1 MTSMNTSLR
10 SNAWLVLAA
19 LTAVMEPASA
29 QPGMVYRCPGAVLT
43 YTDQLSPAQARE
55 RGCKPIEGA
64 PVTVINGAKPRPVVA
79 ARTPATAAAS
89 GVDGT
94 RAADTKVSEREQRE
108 RDKDARRIL
117 DEELRREEEKLAT
130 MKKDYNN
137 GEPERQGNERNYQ
150 RYLDRVAEMKL
161 SIERKESDVAS
172 IRRELERVSGTTETS
187 SNGGGNK
194 RPQ

>member
-1 MTSMNTSLR
+1 MNTSLR

-29 QPGMVYRCPGAVLT
+29 QAGMVYRCPGAVLT

-64 PVTVINGAKPRPVVA
+64 PVTVINGAKPRSVVA
-79 ARTPATAAAS
+79 ARTPAAAAAS
-89 GVDGT
+89 GADST

-172 IRRELERVSGTTETS
+172 IRRELERVAGTTETS

>member
-1 MTSMNTSLR
+1 MNTPSTQTARHLIT
-10 SNAWLVLAA
+10 VLAM
-19 LTAVMEPASA
+19 VMGSASA
-29 QPGMVYRCPGAVLT
+29 HAGMVYRCPGAVLT

-55 RGCKPIEGA
+55 RGCTPIEGA
-64 PVTVINGAKPRPVVA
+64 PVTVINGAKPRPA
-79 ARTPATAAAS
+79 LATRATSAS
-89 GVDGT
+89 VPSGAENG

-130 MKKDYNN
+130 LKKEFNN

-150 RYLDRVAEMKL
+150 RYLDRVAEMKQ
-161 SIERKESDVAS
+161 SIDRKESDVAS
-172 IRRELERVSGTTETS
+172 IRRELERVSGNTETS
-187 SNGGGNK
+187 SNSGANK